1 MAKSLWDKF
10 MESLTEE
17 EKAIWERWEE
27 ATQET
32 PDELSKDERRAAAS
46 GGITSDYASS
56 RSISLILFPPRG
68 PQGKSFSILLAEP
81 QQRNI

>member
-1 MAKSLWDKF
+1 MAKSLWDRY

-32 PDELSKDERRAAAS
+32 PDEFSKDERIAAAS
-46 GGITSDYASS
+46 GGITSEDMKVLD
-56 RSISLILFPPRG
+56 RLRERWEELMW
-68 PQGKSFSILLAEP
+68 QDLEDED
-81 QQRNI
+81 

>member
-17 EKAIWERWEE
+17 EKDIWERWEE

-32 PDELSKDERRAAAS
+32 PDELSKDERLAAAS
-46 GGITSDYASS
+46 GGITSEDMKVLD
-56 RSISLILFPPRG
+56 RLRERWEELMW
-68 PQGKSFSILLAEP
+68 KDLEDED
-81 QQRNI
+81 

>member
-46 GGITSDYASS
+46 GGITSEDMKVLD
-56 RSISLILFPPRG
+56 RLRERWEELMWED
-68 PQGKSFSILLAEP
+68 LEDED
-81 QQRNI
+81 